1 MRCSSHRAQHLVVP
15 ESLPRVES
23 TRVLSAWR
31 FRPKARP
38 RFQNERVRQ
47 IGTTGSVPSKAQ
59 VDRAESS
66 QFFENIL
73 MAHRMAD
80 SVRSLASFLAFA
92 LLQLLD
98 KKVANENS
106 LC

>member
-1 MRCSSHRAQHLVVP
+1 
-15 ESLPRVES
+15 
-23 TRVLSAWR
+23 
-31 FRPKARP
+31 
-38 RFQNERVRQ
+38 
-47 IGTTGSVPSKAQ
+47 
-59 VDRAESS
+59 
-66 QFFENIL
+66 

-80 SVRSLASFLAFA
+80 SVRSLASFLTFA